1 MKLIDL
7 HCDTV
12 YKLYKKNAHMLNEN
26 DHHIDL
32 NKLKKA
38 DSYIQVFA
46 LFDSKELNDYDFK
59 KMQKYIAFY
68 KELLSENG
76 ETISPVR
83 QITDLKD
90 DKRNAF
96 LSIEDGG
103 SVKGDMHNLD
113 ILYQSDVRMIGLTWN
128 HENCFGYPNSSKDNE
143 MRRGLKVFGFEAVEH
158 MNQLGMIVDVSHLSD
173 GGFYD
178 VAKTSKVPFIASH
191 SNARAIKN
199 HPRNLT
205 DDMIEILADK
215 GGVCGINFYALFL
228 SDQHISLV
236 SDIIEHIK
244 YIYNVGGIDVLAIGS
259 DFDGIDCKLEISD
272 ISKIHLLTDAL
283 RKNGFNESQIEKIFY
298 GNALR
303 VFHEVLH

>member
-12 YKLYKKNAHMLNEN
+12 YKLYKQNAYNLDEN

-38 DSYIQVFA
+38 NSYIQVFA

-59 KMQKYIAFY
+59 KMQRYIAFY
-68 KELLSENG
+68 KELLSENQKA
-76 ETISPVR
+76 ISAVR
-83 QITDLKD
+83 HITDLKD
-90 DKRNAF
+90 DKLIAF

-103 SVKGDMHNLD
+103 SVKGDMRNLD

-128 HENCFGYPNSSKDNE
+128 HENCFGYPNSRKEND
-143 MRRGLKVFGFEAVEH
+143 MQKGLKPFGFEAVKH
-158 MNQLGMIVDVSHLSD
+158 MDELGMIIDVSHLSD

-178 VAKTSKVPFIASH
+178 VAKTSKGPFIASH

-205 DDMIEILADK
+205 DDMIKILANK

-236 SDIIEHIK
+236 TDIIGHIK

-259 DFDGIDCKLEISD
+259 DFDGIDCELEISD
-272 ISKIHLLTDAL
+272 ISKIHLLIDAL
-283 RKNGFNESQIEKIFY
+283 RENAFSEDQIEKLFY
-298 GNALR
+298 KNALR
-303 VFHEVLH
+303 VFNEVLN

>member
-7 HCDTV
+7 HCDTI
-12 YKLYKKNAHMLNEN
+12 YQLYKKDSHSLDKN

-32 NKLKKA
+32 NKLEKA

-46 LFDSKELNDYDFK
+46 LYDSKELNDYDFK

-68 KELLSENG
+68 KELILENE
-76 ETISPVR
+76 ETISPIR
-83 QITDLKD
+83 QIADLQNGKI
-90 DKRNAF
+90 NTL

-103 SVKGDMHNLD
+103 SVKGDLKKLD

-128 HENCFGYPNSSKDNE
+128 HENCFGYPNSSKEND
-143 MRRGLKVFGFEAVEH
+143 MQRGLKPFGFETVEH
-158 MNQLGMIVDVSHLSD
+158 MNELGMIIDVSHLSD

-191 SNARAIKN
+191 SNARTLKN

-205 DDMIEILADK
+205 DDMIKILADK

-228 SDQHISLV
+228 SDQNISRV
-236 SDIIEHIK
+236 SDIVEHIK
-244 YIYNVGGIDVLAIGS
+244 YIHKIGGIDILAIGS
-259 DFDGIDCKLEISD
+259 DFDGVDCELEISD
-272 ISKIHLLTDAL
+272 ISKIHLLIDAL
-283 RKNGFNESQIEKIFY
+283 LKDDFTESQIEKIFY
-298 GNALR
+298 RNALR
-303 VFHEVLH
+303 VFNEVLN